1 MNLCAFFASICAP
14 ELTLGKVSA
23 HEKKLY
29 MHFRGLEKVGM
40 SDNKYSERCN

>member
-23 HEKKLY
+23 HEFMRIFCIYLCTWVNL
-29 MHFRGLEKVGM
+29 R
-40 SDNKYSERCN
+40 